1 MADEKAPKTAEELD
15 QELDNY
21 IDKMIEKN
29 KNYKYKDRLS
39 EETWEEEIE
48 NIPLFMT
55 KPPEEGKSISDSI
68 AALQA
73 IKYEDENPVEN
84 ALSYKEEGNY
94 EYKRKNFKKAIDA
107 YTEGIKLRCQDG
119 HVNAILY
126 TNRATVNFSLGN
138 NRSAWNDAKTARK
151 FEPKYMKAIAR
162 GAAATMEMKMYEET
176 IKWCDDGLA
185 IEPDNKTLLK
195 LRTDAA
201 SEQKKI
207 ERDKRKAKAEKKKE
221 AKEIDAV
228 LKAIEERKINIEK
241 QKSGKNKEDED
252 EDNVLINKFEALGLQ
267 SFHPSGARVQL
278 DENKKLY
285 WPVMF
290 YYPEYKESDF
300 IGAFYEEHCFL
311 DHFKVMF
318 TDEVAS
324 WDDEAKYEP
333 YALEVY
339 FDNPSNKHLCFVESS
354 TALKDVLVDPR
365 FLLRQG
371 TPSFIILVKGSS
383 FRDDFL
389 KQYTVEK

>member
-1 MADEKAPKTAEELD
+1 

-176 IKWCDDGLA
+176 IKWLIQQNLCKFSLITTN